1 MTTENGKVLE
11 FPGGGDRRVQA
22 RPPGRQQPD
31 PLWRELA
38 GQVLRSERVER
49 GRTLQQ
55 VAERAGVSPQYL
67 SEVERGLKD
76 ASSEMLASICGA
88 LGLRLAD
95 LLAASGQLLATSYQR
110 LVTSSRRSTPAGRPP
125 GVTMLAA

>member
-1 MTTENGKVLE
+1 MEADDGKVLE
-11 FPGGGDRRVQA
+11 FPARGLA
-22 RPPGRQQPD
+22 RPGDGKQPD

-38 GQVLRSERVER
+38 GRVLRSERVEQ

-55 VAERAGVSPQYL
+55 IAERAGVSPQYL
-67 SEVERGLKD
+67 SEVERGRKD

-95 LLAASGQLLATSYQR
+95 LLAESGRTLR
-110 LVTSSRRSTPAGRPP
+110 CSSPVGRPTP
-125 GVTMLAA
+125 VRQQTGGTRPA

>member
-1 MTTENGKVLE
+1 MEADDGKVLE
-11 FPGGGDRRVQA
+11 FPARGLA
-22 RPPGRQQPD
+22 RPGEGKQPD

-38 GQVLRSERVER
+38 GRVLRSERVEQ

-67 SEVERGLKD
+67 SEVERGRKD
-76 ASSEMLASICGA
+76 ASSEMLDSICGA
-88 LGLRLAD
+88 LGLRLVE
-95 LLAASGQLLATSYQR
+95 LLASSGRL
-110 LVTSSRRSTPAGRPP
+110 LVTTTVRLSTPGGRPS